1 MSLAEDPADIGIS
14 LGPVM
19 LLRPVRSFRRDASS
33 RPAFDWLK
41 GKPIRQIY
49 KVIGGFPKS
58 EDGRMQSAR
67 PVWSPNG

>member
-19 LLRPVRSFRRDASS
+19 LLRPVRSARRDASS

-41 GKPIRQIY
+41 GKPIRQVYQI
-49 KVIGGFPKS
+49 IGGFARS
-58 EDGRMQSAR
+58 EDRRMPSAWS
-67 PVWSPNG
+67 VWLPNG

>member
-19 LLRPVRSFRRDASS
+19 LLRPVRSSGRDASS
-33 RPAFDWLK
+33 RPASDWFK
-41 GKPIRQIY
+41 GKPIKRVY
-49 KVIGGFPKS
+49 KTIGAFLKS

-67 PVWSPNG
+67 LVWPPIG